1 MTVSFAFRPA
11 TKPGRGALRPPQDP
25 PQRTGAAAAVFLA
38 EAPTPETTDQVAPP
52 EETPVLVGGS
62 SPEIEFDGNLLR
74 HVRVCNGGPE
84 LDGTYAYAESSRS
97 FHRVSSDSDVV
108 RTSIRPGAT
117 AASWQFVADPE
128 EWLEVARRDA
138 ERHAEVARP
147 SSSGNYPLGLDHSH
161 STTFGRYRRFEGGK
175 RCSSSGCTKQY
186 QRADGFYT
194 LEESVLSDARQGVE
208 DRLHITAEADPE
220 RVLRAQLGEDVCS
233 LLRVPEWVV
242 SRGGRAERIP
252 GLRIDA
258 LFDAVVGELVL
269 GGGLPDEAEILCQKV
284 QTPDLQ
290 LKRWLQ
296 QNRHNLRWT
305 QAAGEP
311 PYTSAERTVDD
322 PTTLQE
328 VVGPR
333 PTRKFWVLQQLPRDQ
348 EETNRSK
355 SLFALSRRRVLSRRG
370 AENLRY
376 RRRLC
381 AALLENSRLRFCRK
395 RLLPKKGGN
404 TAAAAGA
411 GGRPFLAGRG
421 ALSAARRLLSAAVPT
436 PHAAGDQSQPP
447 QLSTGA
453 PAGGASASFSQPP
466 ATTYPVTLPWLHNFV
481 RAPLEEAPGETAAT
495 ATTSSGEKRTSEKR
509 TSEKRYRIAARQLLG
524 LLETNQQEPRSAGV
538 PFPRGG
544 GTFLQALLSSSSSE
558 TFFAPAPTRPKER
571 RLFCS
576 PAEEALFVKEA
587 EEVLTHFL
595 GLLHEQGLLPPPT
608 DWKRRGKGY
617 SAEAAL
623 AGERRKLLWGTRE
636 EHASLGDA
644 RARWNR
650 RKRDVFGP
658 YELLQPEVNVVN
670 NDQNA
675 ETASAVSGRAGS
687 RLGGRDHK
695 TKKRRSE
702 GAAEYWGGGRE
713 LETQENVV
721 VGGTS
726 SSDNESEMLKLLEE
740 DALLQRGEAP
750 ASSTAEFHIVPVGR
764 GRAALE
770 DGSFVGSF
778 DVGQEEEVEPEPPL
792 AGGGDVAA
800 GRRTPGDRLRAFRM
814 WNRGFLQG
822 LQTQNAQPHKSLEDL
837 ITWCPQLRSADEGL
851 LMRAKESLD
860 SEKLV
865 ALAQQ
870 SLVKVLEVRGGRALV
885 ERMDSLLDSLFP
897 GDASPADHTS
907 AVDDAKSHIKAK
919 ESSSKTKNTSSC
931 DQHDQQ
937 WHLAEVEEEEG
948 RVADRVATDRGG
960 SASSSSASPEH
971 QGSIPLRVFRHRWF
985 DPETHPV
992 FRAHLRRCATT
1003 ATGAVKERGWVTW
1016 QRDSVVYLKRQPVA
1030 EWMQNTFWDVH
1041 PFNLHV
1047 HVNGVG
1053 EVSVGGKKQTGCLC
1067 TAVTWQRK
1075 SPWEPQNL
1083 PVTKYKALRQHQGHE
1098 QQADNT
1104 SLIVERA
1111 NAAIVAGLWEDERS
1125 REKIVIEEGGAFASR
1140 NLGRQQIR
1148 FSLLE
1153 GMHIDKKV
1161 GLLSGDK
1168 NTLTWVTYS
1177 RWARRPM
1184 AHEIS

>member
-11 TKPGRGALRPPQDP
+11 TKPGRGALRPPQDT
-25 PQRTGAAAAVFLA
+25 PQRTAAAASVFHLA
-38 EAPTPETTDQVAPP
+38 EAPTPETTDQLGPP
-52 EETPVLVGGS
+52 EETPVLNGS
-62 SPEIEFDGNLLR
+62 SSKIEFDGNLLR

-97 FHRVSSDSDVV
+97 FHRVNSDSDSDIVRTS

-138 ERHAEVARP
+138 ERHAAIARP

-161 STTFGRYRRFEGGK
+161 STIFGRYRRFEGGK
-175 RCSSSGCTKQY
+175 CSAPQKLY

-194 LEESVLSDARQGVE
+194 LEESVLSDGRQGVE
-208 DRLHITAEADPE
+208 DRPHISAGQNATSEPSTTLRPAVRYAITIGRKTRVGESDGSFQVQPVVLAVGTAATTSGGGAPAASASSSRLPPPQTPAAEADTE
-220 RVLRAQLGEDVCS
+220 RVLRAQVGEDVCS

-252 GLRIDA
+252 GLRVDA

-269 GGGLPDEAEILCQKV
+269 VLGGDHLPDEADIRCQKV

-311 PYTSAERTVDD
+311 PHTSAERTVDD

-333 PTRKFWVLQQLPRDQ
+333 PTRKYFWVLQQLPPDQ
-348 EETNRSK
+348 DEETNRSK

-370 AENLRY
+370 AENLRH

-395 RLLPKKGGN
+395 RLLGGN
-404 TAAAAGA
+404 TAAGVAGV

-447 QLSTGA
+447 QPPTGA
-453 PAGGASASFSQPP
+453 PSGGASASFSQPP

-481 RAPLEEAPGETAAT
+481 RAPLEEAAGDRAT
-495 ATTSSGEKRTSEKR
+495 EKR
-509 TSEKRYRIAARQLLG
+509 TSEKRYRQAARQLLG

-544 GTFLQALLSSSSSE
+544 GTFLQALLGSGKGDNTRSAPPPAPSPSPPPSE
-558 TFFAPAPTRPKER
+558 TFFVPTRPKER
-571 RLFCS
+571 RLFRG
-576 PAEEALFVKEA
+576 PAEEARFVEEA
-587 EEVLTHFL
+587 EEVLSCV
-595 GLLHEQGLLPPPT
+595 PPPT
-608 DWKRRGKGY
+608 DWKRRKNY

-658 YELLQPEVNVVN
+658 YELLQPELNVAN

-721 VGGTS
+721 GGGTS
-726 SSDNESEMLKLLEE
+726 SSDNASEMLKLLED
-740 DALLQRGEAP
+740 DALLQCGEAP
-750 ASSTAEFHIVPVGR
+750 ASSTAEFHIVPIGE

-792 AGGGDVAA
+792 AGGADLAA

-837 ITWCPQLRSADEGL
+837 ITWCL
-851 LMRAKESLD
+851 
-860 SEKLV
+860 
-865 ALAQQ
+865 
-870 SLVKVLEVRGGRALV
+870 
-885 ERMDSLLDSLFP
+885 
-897 GDASPADHTS
+897 
-907 AVDDAKSHIKAK
+907 
-919 ESSSKTKNTSSC
+919 
-931 DQHDQQ
+931 
-937 WHLAEVEEEEG
+937 
-948 RVADRVATDRGG
+948 
-960 SASSSSASPEH
+960 
-971 QGSIPLRVFRHRWF
+971 
-985 DPETHPV
+985 
-992 FRAHLRRCATT
+992 
-1003 ATGAVKERGWVTW
+1003 
-1016 QRDSVVYLKRQPVA
+1016 
-1030 EWMQNTFWDVH
+1030 
-1041 PFNLHV
+1041 
-1047 HVNGVG
+1047 
-1053 EVSVGGKKQTGCLC
+1053 
-1067 TAVTWQRK
+1067 
-1075 SPWEPQNL
+1075 
-1083 PVTKYKALRQHQGHE
+1083 
-1098 QQADNT
+1098 
-1104 SLIVERA
+1104 
-1111 NAAIVAGLWEDERS
+1111 
-1125 REKIVIEEGGAFASR
+1125 
-1140 NLGRQQIR
+1140 
-1148 FSLLE
+1148 
-1153 GMHIDKKV
+1153 
-1161 GLLSGDK
+1161 
-1168 NTLTWVTYS
+1168 
-1177 RWARRPM
+1177 
-1184 AHEIS
+1184 